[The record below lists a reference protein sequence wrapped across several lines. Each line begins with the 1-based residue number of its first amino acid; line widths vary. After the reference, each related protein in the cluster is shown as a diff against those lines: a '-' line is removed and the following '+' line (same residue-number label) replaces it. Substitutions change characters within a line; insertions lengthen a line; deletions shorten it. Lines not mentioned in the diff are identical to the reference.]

1 MLFRRGSRGRYVAAC
16 QKNMWLHEGGKMGVS
31 DTTKNGVKKG
41 NPTVLTPYRSPQHIV
56 LLTVVG
62 HY

>member
-1 MLFRRGSRGRYVAAC
+1 MAAC

-31 DTTKNGVKKG
+31 DTTKHGVKKG
-41 NPTVLTPYRSPQHIV
+41 NATVLTPYRSPQHIV